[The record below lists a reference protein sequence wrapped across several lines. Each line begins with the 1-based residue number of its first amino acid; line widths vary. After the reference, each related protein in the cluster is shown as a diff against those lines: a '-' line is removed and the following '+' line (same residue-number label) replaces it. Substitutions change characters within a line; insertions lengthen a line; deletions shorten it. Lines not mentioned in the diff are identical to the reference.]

1 MLKQKEARLA
11 SGDSS
16 PDPIILHPV
25 EETNLYRW
33 TSSILGPPD
42 TPFAHHRF
50 TLSLIIPSSY
60 PHSPP
65 AVTFTTPIAHPN
77 IHPKTGEICLDLL
90 KDQWTPIWTI
100 ESTCRAVQ
108 ALMGG
113 GDATSPLNCD
123 CGNLIRGGDWRG
135 YWSIARMWTLE
146 YAQRVEED
154 TEEEKRGEGWMKL
167 KKEEEERKR

>member
-1 MLKQKEARLA
+1 M
-11 SGDSS
+11 
-16 PDPIILHPV
+16 V
-25 EETNLYRW
+25 
-33 TSSILGPPD
+33 
-42 TPFAHHRF
+42 
-50 TLSLIIPSSY
+50 
-60 PHSPP
+60 
-65 AVTFTTPIAHPN
+65 
-77 IHPKTGEICLDLL
+77 ICGRVGLDLL
-90 KDQWTPIWTI
+90 KDAWTPIWTI